1 MKCAN
6 PEKYPRVNLETERM
20 YERGIVNYGI
30 TNYDNIGRAL
40 LAVFQIVTSDTWYQQ
55 LCNLMDADI
64 PWFGAIYCLMM
75 IIIGQFFLMSLI
87 LAVIIYSFI
96 NSQKKELQK
105 EIEDFQIEQELLEKK
120 RTLK

>member
-1 MKCAN
+1 VSGSGNFECPAPQICAN
-6 PEKYPRVNLETERM
+6 PEDYPQVDLETERM

-55 LCNLMDADI
+55 LCNLMDADY
-64 PWFGAIYCLMM
+64 PWFGALYCLLM

-96 NSQKKELQK
+96 NSQKKEL
-105 EIEDFQIEQELLEKK
+105 
-120 RTLK
+120 

>member
-1 MKCAN
+1 LRCAN
-6 PEKYPRVNLETERM
+6 AEDYPWVNLDSEKMFERA
-20 YERGIVNYGI
+20 IVNYGI
-30 TNYDNIGRAL
+30 TNYDNIGRSL

-55 LCNLMDADI
+55 LCNLMDADL
-64 PWFGAIYCLMM
+64 PWFGALYCLMM

-105 EIEDFQIEQELLEKK
+105 EIEDFQREQELLE
-120 RTLK
+120 